1 MTERQGTPPRKRLLI
16 RTWGCQMNVYDSA
29 RMADV
34 LAPLG
39 YAPTEV
45 AEEADMVILN
55 TCHIREKATE
65 KVFSDLGRLREAK
78 AARGGEI
85 IVAVGGCVAQAE
97 GAEITAR
104 AAAEAQWEQQRADL
118 VAAFVRHGEFPV
130 KRILD
135 VGCGLGL
142 MRGALLEHFP
152 KASYTGLEVSDY
164 LCRTYGWVQ
173 GSAATFTSPQ
183 PFDLVVC
190 YDVLQ
195 YLTAR
200 EAGAALR
207 NLATLCAGVL
217 HFGVLTTE
225 DWELYCDRTNTDRN
239 VHIRPGSWYRR
250 RLAPAFINAGSG
262 MFVRRGAPIHLWE
275 LDQVEVLRSRR
286 AG

>member
-1 MTERQGTPPRKRLLI
+1 MLAAVPSSKPEKFDAGFYRRFYLDPKTRVVTRAE
-16 RTWGCQMNVYDSA
+16 MA
-29 RMADV
+29 R
-34 LAPLG
+34 
-39 YAPTEV
+39 
-45 AEEADMVILN
+45 
-55 TCHIREKATE
+55 
-65 KVFSDLGRLREAK
+65 
-78 AARGGEI
+78 
-85 IVAVGGCVAQAE
+85 
-97 GAEITAR
+97 
-104 AAAEAQWEQQRADL
+104 RADL

-142 MRGALLEHFP
+142 MRAALLEHFP

-173 GSAATFTSPQ
+173 GSAATFRSPR

-207 NLATLCAGVL
+207 NLAELCAGVL